1 MQDYIRE
8 RVLSVGNYIL
18 ESRATVRQTATIF
31 GVSKS
36 TVHTVVTNRNAG
48 LGSAQAQA
56 RRRRPETGRP

>member
-36 TVHTVVTNRNAG
+36 TVHTAVINRNGRLGLAG
-48 LGSAQAQA
+48 AQA
-56 RRRRPETGRP
+56 RRP

>member
-36 TVHTVVTNRNAG
+36 TVHTGVTIGNG
-48 LGSAQAQA
+48 WG
-56 RRRRPETGRP
+56 